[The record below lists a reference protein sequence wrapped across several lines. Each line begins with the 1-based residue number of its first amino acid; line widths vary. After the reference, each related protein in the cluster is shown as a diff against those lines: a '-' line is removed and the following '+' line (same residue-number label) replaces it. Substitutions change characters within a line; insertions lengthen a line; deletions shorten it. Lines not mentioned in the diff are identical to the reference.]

1 MIPFACQS
9 IAWYWRPF
17 SQPLVDIRDYF
28 GEKICLYSAWLGHY
42 TYFLLFPVLAS
53 LVVWILYTYA
63 IGQPD
68 PKSIGQ
74 PDPKSIDW
82 IPVGMIIFII
92 TWVVFYLETWK
103 EQSKAISIKW

>member
-1 MIPFACQS
+1 MIPFLPICKS

-53 LVVWILYTYA
+53 FVVWILYTYA
-63 IGQPD
+63 IGEPD
-68 PKSIGQ
+68 PNSN
-74 PDPKSIDW
+74 SIDW
-82 IPVGMIIFII
+82 IPVGMSIFII

>member
-68 PKSIGQ
+68 PKSI
-74 PDPKSIDW
+74 DW
-82 IPVGMIIFII
+82 IPVGMSIFII